1 MVVAAKILLFTD
13 PPYVQEPDSYK
24 KIGLREGA
32 VVKVSGAHQKVPG
45 QQKDMWAMRH
55 RQQRAAAG

>member
-32 VVKVSGAHQKVPG
+32 VVKVSGATRRFQASRKICGP
-45 QQKDMWAMRH
+45 
-55 RQQRAAAG
+55 

>member
-32 VVKVSGAHQKVPG
+32 VVKVSGVPG